1 MAAGGFIP
9 YITQAGDRWD
19 TIAWKF
25 YGDAT
30 LFGPIIQT
38 NPQIAIEA
46 VFEAGLNIGVPLLVV
61 DQSIQAAEDLPPWKR
76 SS

>member
-19 TIAWKF
+19 LLAWRF

-46 VFEAGLNIGVPLLVV
+46 VLEAGLNVGIPLLQVT
-61 DQSIQAAEDLPPWKR
+61 QTTQNGADLPPWKR
-76 SS
+76 